1 MECQM
6 NILTTHEMKQNERQS
21 NQDEK
26 PLGLTV
32 ATPSRKKTQADA
44 LGVPIALGLEKL
56 GLSDLEKSSRLP
68 NTHLMNNLTEN
79 MMEKQKIK
87 RNQFGKSRIPKKF
100 SSPTTSSPTSEE
112 STEASTTVLPQ
123 EETKK
128 AN

>member
-1 MECQM
+1 M
-6 NILTTHEMKQNERQS
+6 NTLTIHGERQNERQI
-21 NQDEK
+21 NQSEK

-32 ATPSRKKTQADA
+32 ATPSQKKTQVDA

-68 NTHLMNNLTEN
+68 NTHLMNNLTESL
-79 MMEKQKIK
+79 MDKQKIK

-100 SSPTTSSPTSEE
+100 SSPTTSNPTSEE
-112 STEASTTVLPQ
+112 LTEASTTALPQ